1 MIFLVLLFA
10 VTALLYASVGFG
22 GGSTYNALLVLH
34 GTDYRA
40 LPAIALLCN
49 IIVVTGGVWRFHAAG
64 FLRLGRIA
72 PFIAS
77 SIPLAWLGGRMP
89 VSETV
94 FIGLLGGSLLAAGA
108 QMLIGPQAGAN
119 APPDRAPDKA
129 PAASALIAL
138 AAGGALGFLAGVV
151 GIGGGI
157 FLAPLLYFMRWGT
170 AREIAA
176 ACSFFIFVNSLS
188 GLTGQL
194 TQLGEARL
202 LPSLAAYWPLFPA
215 VLIGGQV
222 GSRLGALKIPETAI
236 KKMTAALM
244 IYVALRLLW
253 RWLDLVLL

>member
-1 MIFLVLLFA
+1 MVVLALLFA

-34 GTDYRA
+34 GTDYRT
-40 LPAIALLCN
+40 LPAIALICN
-49 IIVVTGGVWRFHAAG
+49 IIVVTGGVWRFSAAG
-64 FLRLGRIA
+64 LLRLRRIA
-72 PFIAS
+72 PFIVC

-94 FIGLLGGSLLAAGA
+94 FVGLLGGSLLVAGA
-108 QMLIGPQAGAN
+108 QLLFAGPAE
-119 APPDRAPDKA
+119 APSAQGVEPQEK
-129 PAASALIAL
+129 PAASLLVALS
-138 AAGGALGFLAGVV
+138 AGGALGFLAGVV

-170 AREIAA
+170 AREIAG

-188 GLTGQL
+188 GLAGQL
-194 TQLGEARL
+194 TQLGEAQL

-215 VLIGGQV
+215 VLIGGQI
-222 GSRLGALKIPETAI
+222 GSRLGALKIPEPVI

-244 IYVALRLLW
+244 IYVAIRLLW
-253 RWLDLVLL
+253 RWLELAVL